1 MIYNM
6 RDVLQVA
13 RKNQFAVPAFN
24 ISSLEMLKAVI
35 KKSEELNAP
44 VIIEIHPDELA
55 YMGLEWMATIKEYAQ
70 GAKVPVVIHLD
81 HGRTI
86 DEVMKAVQAG
96 FTSVMFDGSL
106 MEYNQNVIETQNV
119 VQLMKSLNISVE
131 GELGTI
137 GNTGNSAETSSSEI
151 IYTNPIEA
159 IDFVEKTNIDSFAV
173 AIGTAHGLYPKGK
186 RPCLNIKL
194 LEEISSKIKIPLV
207 LHGGSGN
214 TDEELKKAVLL
225 GIAKI
230 NISSDIKS
238 AFFNQMRI
246 VLSNNGLYEPN
257 QIYPSC
263 MNKVKEVVEHKMN
276 IFNTAGK
283 AALYG

>member
-13 RKNQFAVPAFN
+13 RKKQFAVPAFN

-35 KKSEELNAP
+35 KKSEELDAP

-55 YMGLEWMATIKEYAQ
+55 YMGLEWMATIKEY
-70 GAKVPVVIHLD
+70 GHRAKVPVVIHLD
-81 HGRTI
+81 HGGTV

-106 MEYNQNVIETQNV
+106 MEYDQNVIETQNV

-186 RPCLNIKL
+186 LPRLNIQL

-214 TDEELKKAVLL
+214 TDKELKKAVLL

-238 AFFNQMRI
+238 AFFNQMRT

-263 MNKVKEVVEHKMN
+263 MNKVKEVVEHKMS
-276 IFNTAGK
+276 IFNTVGK
-283 AALYG
+283 AVLYR